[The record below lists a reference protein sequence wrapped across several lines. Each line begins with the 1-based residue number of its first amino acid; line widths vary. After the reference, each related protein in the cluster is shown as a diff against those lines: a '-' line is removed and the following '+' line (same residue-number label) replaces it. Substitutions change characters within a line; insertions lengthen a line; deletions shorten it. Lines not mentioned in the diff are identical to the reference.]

1 MEEDCE
7 NYVKNYADRTG
18 RVVEEYEASIACNID
33 AEYLKNTKWP
43 DQLADRIAAFGG
55 SWNFIILFSLF
66 LCCWLVLNTVRFVGH
81 FDPPPFILL
90 NLILSF
96 IAAFQAPIIMMSQN
110 RQAARDKHESVLDFA
125 INYKAEREV
134 DDMQS
139 HLHRIEAQ
147 SAEIKELLRDR
158 DKSDGIS

>member
-1 MEEDCE
+1 MDEDCV

-33 AEYLKNTKWP
+33 AEYLKSTKWP
-43 DQLADRIAAFGG
+43 DRLADRIAAFGG
-55 SWNFIILFSLF
+55 SWKFIILFSLF
-66 LCCWLVLNTVRFVGH
+66 LLSWVILNSVRFFWH

-90 NLILSF
+90 NLVLSF

-110 RQAARDKHESVLDFA
+110 RQAARDKHESVVDFA

-147 SAEIKELLRDR
+147 IAEIRELLNA
-158 DKSDGIS
+158 KHDGVP